1 MNQKKLLLWISH
13 QGGRAAK
20 PGFNHFFS
28 ARFGKRDKNA
38 PLTGAIE
45 TGKIYVCS
53 ANMNRL
59 QCIFG
64 INKIAYL

>member
-1 MNQKKLLLWISH
+1 MNQKKFLLWVSH
-13 QGGRAAK
+13 QGARIAK
-20 PGFNHFFS
+20 PGINYPFS
-28 ARFGKRDKNA
+28 AFFDKRSKNA